1 MEAVGMTE
9 QKEITKDQSGS
20 PIKTA
25 HDNKPVKIEDH
36 VQDIPEPETEEELER
51 KERFQELTT
60 FLKKY
65 NKRVPECVLLKD
77 FAKILRLRGEDPT
90 EKEIEDYV
98 KQYAKYDKDSDG
110 VIENK
115 SLFEILEERKK
126 SPDTPEE
133 FKKALLTLADENG
146 KLLKEEMRFHLRT
159 MGEPL
164 EEKEVKKLLEV
175 ASDPADARY
184 INIDNFVELIFK
196 SKIVKAK

>member
-1 MEAVGMTE
+1 MEASVSPE
-9 QKEITKDQSGS
+9 QKDITKEQPSS
-20 PIKTA
+20 PVRRVEEQKVA
-25 HDNKPVKIEDH
+25 KEEPQE
-36 VQDIPEPETEEELER
+36 IPEPETEEELER
-51 KERFQELTT
+51 KERFQELQT

-65 NKRVPECVLLKD
+65 NKRVPECILVKD

-90 EKEIEDYV
+90 EQEIEDYT
-98 KQYAKYDKDSDG
+98 KQHAKYDKDSDG

-115 SLFEILEERKK
+115 ALFEILEERKK

-133 FKKALLTLADENG
+133 FKKALLTLVDENG

-164 EEKEVKKLLEV
+164 EEKEVKKLLEM

-184 INIDNFVELIFK
+184 ISIDGFVELIFK
-196 SKIVKAK
+196 AKVVKNK